1 MHFDVQLLLVVSRNI
16 LDLRENSGVWTQ
28 GPVDWHGRP
37 FLFIRLLL
45 HIVLV
50 YQYSSI
56 ILATS
61 ATRLSCVAQLQG
73 DNYPPVD
80 CKGRST

>member
-61 ATRLSCVAQLQG
+61 ATTTVLCGSIAG
-73 DNYPPVD
+73 
-80 CKGRST
+80 